1 MKKINSY
8 LSLSKIYLFLVIFLA
23 ISLLISS
30 GVSLSTE
37 ILIILF
43 FLITCF
49 HKNDFLWLKN
59 KYFYLLLVIWFSLL
73 LNLFFAQNFNLSF
86 LRNITFFKNIIFIFA
101 LCYIFKKEENFN
113 LIFIL
118 YLIIISLVTF
128 DIFFEYF
135 NKKNIFGF
143 QSYDSTRIASFLEKE
158 LRIGAFVL
166 GFSFIGIG
174 YYFERYSEK
183 SINYKIFGFF
193 LMFIF
198 FISLLLTGERANS
211 FKGIIIMLLF
221 ILFAKKKFFKYK
233 KTYFAAIMIAS
244 IFTYLFSDRIKHRFN
259 VFLLPASN
267 IGIVESFKATQHG
280 AHFNTAIK
288 IFEKHLFFGVGNKN
302 FRQECLKDEYI
313 NNDYK
318 RTSERCATHPHQIY
332 YELLSEHGLI
342 GTLVITSII
351 FFILFESMIV
361 YLKNRN
367 SIHLASILFVLVQ
380 FLPVIPSGSF
390 FTSWGATIFWFN
402 FSILIF
408 YNNKFKKIDNKR

>member
-8 LSLSKIYLFLVIFLA
+8 LSLSKIYLFLVIFLP

-73 LNLFFAQNFNLSF
+73 LNLIFAQNFNLSF

-135 NKKNIFGF
+135 NKKNILGF
-143 QSYDSTRIASFLEKE
+143 QSYDPTRIASFLGKE
-158 LRIGAFVL
+158 LKIGAFVL

-211 FKGIIIMLLF
+211 IKGIIIMLLF
-221 ILFAKKKFFKYK
+221 ILFAKKKIFKYK

-259 VFLLPASN
+259 VFLLPVSK

-280 AHFNTAIK
+280 GHFNTAIK

-351 FFILFESMIV
+351 FFILFESMNV